1 MSNWQWIIILVIAVI
16 GAIFVPKE
24 NENYRSYNCYDKS
37 IYKCGKC
44 RKRCK
49 WHGIAKKAERLIDN
63 IEEEK

>member
-24 NENYRSYNCYDKS
+24 NENYRSYNYYDKS

-44 RKRCK
+44 QKRCK
-49 WHGIAKKAERLIDN
+49 
-63 IEEEK
+63 